1 MSSIGQIPCQCPLTS
16 CHFSLTPYRTYKQAA
31 KQQETTSHSTTSISL
46 LSFSFFFT
54 APSISLPAR
63 VSCSPDM
70 ASFRS
75 SGAPNLLPL
84 CCGSRAS
91 PYNHHSLT
99 FSARSYFPTAVC
111 SLLSHSLSP
120 SSLPPTLSFGCSHS
134 CYLHLLRERSKRV
147 KKTIMFLRRK
157 QLLSDWPDGPKEAS
171 ATAMAAGI
179 KIGLA
184 LPCCC
189 RKRKKR
195 RARERVRAREYLF
208 FKAGRRGGREYFL
221 LCSWSE
227 RGRHAQHSHSGGVS
241 TQTPAHLDT
250 FKTAS
255 GLQHTQEDYSQ
266 HLYRIQFNTECYEW
280 ES

>member
-111 SLLSHSLSP
+111 SLLSHSLSLP
-120 SSLPPTLSFGCSHS
+120 PPSLPLFLLVAPTPATFTCS
-134 CYLHLLRERSKRV
+134 EK
-147 KKTIMFLRRK
+147 
-157 QLLSDWPDGPKEAS
+157 GAKEW
-171 ATAMAAGI
+171 
-179 KIGLA
+179 
-184 LPCCC
+184 
-189 RKRKKR
+189 KKR
-195 RARERVRAREYLF
+195 SCF
-208 FKAGRRGGREYFL
+208 F
-221 LCSWSE
+221 
-227 RGRHAQHSHSGGVS
+227 GVS
-241 TQTPAHLDT
+241 SCSLIGRMVRRRRQPRRW
-250 FKTAS
+250 
-255 GLQHTQEDYSQ
+255 LQA
-266 HLYRIQFNTECYEW
+266 LK
-280 ES
+280 

>member
-1 MSSIGQIPCQCPLTS
+1 
-16 CHFSLTPYRTYKQAA
+16 
-31 KQQETTSHSTTSISL
+31 
-46 LSFSFFFT
+46 
-54 APSISLPAR
+54 
-63 VSCSPDM
+63 M

-75 SGAPNLLPL
+75 SGTPSSLLWQSRKLVQSPFTYVL
-84 CCGSRAS
+84 CEKLF
-91 PYNHHSLT
+91 PYRCLQPS
-99 FSARSYFPTAVC
+99 
-111 SLLSHSLSP
+111 LSHSLS
-120 SSLPPTLSFGCSHS
+120 LPPPSLRTLSFGCTHS
-134 CYLHLLRERSKRV
+134 CYLHFLRERSKRV

-184 LPCCC
+184 LPCY

-195 RARERVRAREYLF
+195 RAGERGWARDYLF

-227 RGRHAQHSHSGGVS
+227 QGRHAQHSHSSGVS

-255 GLQHTQEDYSQ
+255 GLQHTHEDSSQ
-266 HLYRIQFNTECYEW
+266 HLYQIQFNTECCEW
-280 ES
+280 AS

>member
-1 MSSIGQIPCQCPLTS
+1 
-16 CHFSLTPYRTYKQAA
+16 
-31 KQQETTSHSTTSISL
+31 
-46 LSFSFFFT
+46 
-54 APSISLPAR
+54 
-63 VSCSPDM
+63 M

-84 CCGSRAS
+84 CCGNRAS

-99 FSARSYFPTAVC
+99 FSARSYFSTAVC
-111 SLLSHSLSP
+111 SLISLSL
-120 SSLPPTLSFGCSHS
+120 SLPPPSLPHTLSFGCSHS

-157 QLLSDWPDGPKEAS
+157 QQLSDWPDGPKEAS

-184 LPCCC
+184 LPCFC

-195 RARERVRAREYLF
+195 RAGERVRVRDYLF

-221 LCSWSE
+221 LCS
-227 RGRHAQHSHSGGVS
+227 
-241 TQTPAHLDT
+241 
-250 FKTAS
+250 
-255 GLQHTQEDYSQ
+255 
-266 HLYRIQFNTECYEW
+266 
-280 ES
+280 